1 MPKYRVIYSIADTYE
16 TYVEID
22 DPADIQDYLNENALD
37 EVWRRKSHW
46 VGAGIIV
53 ERYYPAEETNA

>member
-1 MPKYRVIYSIADTYE
+1 MKYQVIYSIADTYE
-16 TYVEID
+16 TYVEVD
-22 DPADIQDYLNENALD
+22 DPTDIEDYLWDNAL
-37 EVWRRKSHW
+37 EEGFGRMW

>member
-1 MPKYRVIYSIADTYE
+1 MKYRVIYSIADTYE
-16 TYVEID
+16 TYVEVG
-22 DPADIQDYLNENALD
+22 DPADIKDYISNHRDGFND
-37 EVWRRKSHW
+37 SW